1 MFEEQLLGIFFC
13 ACPAVTSTSLPVVP
27 FYNGILRLAFGSVH
41 VPRLAD
47 ELAKRK
53 AEKLRYEFLC
63 GRVCRLGPVS
73 LYPNL
78 WPRAGPVR
86 WPCFSPFTCS
96 ALRWPRMDKR
106 RICDGSDELRALK
119 ERLHMAKVNKDSM
132 SCTDHVLRM
141 CLAYRAL
148 QNMKL
153 LPGACPT
160 TARDRGSMMLDDV
173 R

>member
-1 MFEEQLLGIFFC
+1 MLEEQLLGIFFC

-27 FYNGILRLAFGSVH
+27 FYNNILRLAFGSVH

-78 WPRAGPVR
+78 WPRAGQSGGPVFLPSPVQ
-86 WPCFSPFTCS
+86 PCVGQGWTNDAS
-96 ALRWPRMDKR
+96 AMD
-106 RICDGSDELRALK
+106 LT
-119 ERLHMAKVNKDSM
+119 N
-132 SCTDHVLRM
+132 
-141 CLAYRAL
+141 
-148 QNMKL
+148 
-153 LPGACPT
+153 
-160 TARDRGSMMLDDV
+160 
-173 R
+173 